1 MITRKIKR
9 GDMYYADLNPIIGSE
24 QGDRRP
30 VLIVQNDHG
39 NEHSPTVV
47 ATPLTAS
54 IRKNHLPTHVKIPHS
69 CGLDKDSIIL
79 TEQIRTLDRSRLGE
93 YIGHISSE
101 MFPAIDKALA
111 VCIGLENKRSPK
123 GEMLEL
129 TLCSRC
135 ESDFRNSGYLVI
147 KKGWQDVKEDCDF
160 CKTGRGL
167 NFGIFNLDGSYN

>member
-24 QGDRRP
+24 QGDCRP
-30 VLIVQNDHG
+30 VLIVQNDLG

-47 ATPLTAS
+47 VAPLTTN
-54 IRKNHLPTHVKIPHS
+54 IRKNHLPTHVMIPCS
-69 CGLDKDSIIL
+69 CGLDRDSL
-79 TEQIRTLDRSRLGE
+79 VLAEQIRTIDCSRLSE
-93 YIGHISSE
+93 YIGHIGSE
-101 MFPAIDKALA
+101 LFPAIDTALA
-111 VCIGLENKRSPK
+111 VCMGLENKRSPK

-129 TLCSRC
+129 SLCSRC
-135 ESDFRNSGYLVI
+135 ESDFRSSGYLII

-167 NFGIFNLDGSYN
+167 RFGIFNLD